1 VDVPKRYN
9 GPATLAKPDKILIH
23 DFALPVGDIATDEF
37 IAARLHRR
45 IMLRH
50 GVNEDSLSN
59 IVKAS

>member
-1 VDVPKRYN
+1 M
-9 GPATLAKPDKILIH
+9 IL
-23 DFALPVGDIATDEF
+23 GDIATNEF

-59 IVKAS
+59 IV